1 MTGLSKL
8 PRILWRNRVGVLGV
22 SMLVLIGITAVFAP
36 LVSPHDPDR
45 QSLRNRLVPPAWV
58 DGGTIEH
65 VLGTD
70 ELGRDIL
77 SRVIWGARISML
89 IGLMSVILSGV
100 LGTTVGLASGYF
112 GGRLDNV
119 VMRLVDVQL
128 SIPFLVLALLMVAVI
143 GQGIGNV
150 ILILGISGWILYA
163 RLVRAE
169 VLALREREYV
179 EAAKANGFNPFWIMF
194 RHVLP
199 NASATVIVAA
209 SFTLAHMIVVEASL
223 SFFGLGVPVT
233 AITWGRMLAEGREYI
248 QTAWW
253 LSVMP
258 GVAITLT
265 VVAANLLGDWFRDR
279 FDPTV
284 RRT

>member
-1 MTGLSKL
+1 MSRLRKL
-8 PRILWRNRVGVLGV
+8 ARAVWRNRIGALG
-22 SMLVLIGITAVFAP
+22 IGLLTTISLAAILAP
-36 LVSPHDPDR
+36 AISPHDPSQ
-45 QSLRNRLVPPAWV
+45 QSLRDRFTPPAWTE
-58 DGGTIEH
+58 GGTAEH
-65 VLGTD
+65 LLGTD

-77 SRVIWGARISML
+77 SRVIWGTRVSML
-89 IGLMSVILSGV
+89 IGLLSVILSGV
-100 LGTTVGLASGYF
+100 IGTTTGLASGYL
-112 GGRLDNV
+112 GGWFDNI
-119 VMRLVDVQL
+119 VMRIVDVQL
-128 SIPFLVLALLMVAVI
+128 SIPFLVLALLMVAVL
-143 GQGIGNV
+143 GQGISNV

-169 VLALREREYV
+169 VLVLREREYV
-179 EAAKANGFNPFWIMF
+179 EAARANGFSPIWIMF
-194 RHVLP
+194 KHVLP

-279 FDPTV
+279 LDPTI
-284 RRT
+284 RHT

>member
-1 MTGLSKL
+1 MAELGRLS
-8 PRILWRNRVGVLGV
+8 RTIWRNRVGVLGI
-22 SMLVLIGITAVFAP
+22 SLLLLIGLTAVFAP
-36 LVSPHDPDR
+36 LISPHDPNR
-45 QSLRNRLVPPAWV
+45 QNLRNRLVPPAWA
-58 DGGTIEH
+58 DGGTSEH

-112 GGRLDNV
+112 GGRIDNV
-119 VMRLVDVQL
+119 IMRLVDVQL

-169 VLALREREYV
+169 VLVLREREYV
-179 EAAKANGFNPFWIMF
+179 EAARANGFNPLWIMF

-279 FDPTV
+279 FDPTI
-284 RRT
+284 RHT